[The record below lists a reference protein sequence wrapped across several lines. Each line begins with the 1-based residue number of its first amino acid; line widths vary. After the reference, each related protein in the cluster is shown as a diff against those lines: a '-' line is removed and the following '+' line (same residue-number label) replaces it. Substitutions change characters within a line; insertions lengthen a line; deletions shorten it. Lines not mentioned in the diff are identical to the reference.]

1 MKTKQNYEIGQTVKV
16 GFMNLIVR
24 ANVLVR
30 NSYANG
36 AKKAYILSN
45 KDNTTYYL
53 NSPYEGCSRLEK
65 YELDSI
71 FKESDR
77 LAAL

>member
-16 GFMNLIVR
+16 GFMNLIVK

-36 AKKAYILSN
+36 VKKAYILSN
-45 KDNTTYYL
+45 KDDTVHYL
-53 NSPYEGCSRLEK
+53 NSPYEGCSRLEQ

-71 FKESDR
+71 FKESAR